1 MDPSAAEAG
10 ITTTIDFSSNRLLPK
25 PENETQA
32 ASIIYRYTSEK
43 VQQLAGNEIVQR
55 TLGNLDIAD
64 KLKDQVDQHMAM
76 MGAAIN
82 GDPKSLRDYVQE
94 NDIQPLLERNAN
106 LAQERDALPDD
117 ERYNQ
122 LQEELQLTQLRR
134 DSPQA
139 NPALAAI
146 DARIYGRIQ
155 NALHNQTSKGIKD
168 RDIAYNQGII
178 AEYQRVIDAANSLA
192 TPAAETTK
200 IAA

>member
-1 MDPSAAEAG
+1 MDPSSAEAG